1 MNIRVL
7 SRALVALLA
16 AGILAACGGAPTI
29 QTQPTPMSADMP
41 GMDHSQMGG
50 QAQETAAPQ
59 TSTDNAAT
67 RMPADMPG
75 MDHSQMGGQES
86 SRGHDMTPIDASAAP
101 APGPEARGGQ
111 PLEPTLVDG
120 VKEFAL
126 TTSIIR
132 WNILPDVQVAAYAYN
147 NQVPGPA
154 LRVTAGDR
162 IRVKVTNNLAE
173 STSVHWH
180 GLIVPNAQ
188 DGAAEVTQPPI
199 APGATYTYEF
209 TVPDSPGT
217 FFYHTH
223 SAGDR
228 QQALG
233 LYGAFIIEAPNAT
246 PAYDQEYTVQ
256 LGEWR
261 VNDGKTLPA
270 MELEGMLPN
279 YFTIN
284 GKAFPAT
291 ETIQAKVGD
300 RILVRFVGTGQFVHP
315 MHIHGG
321 PFTIVA
327 TDGYPV
333 PESAQLTKDTVLI
346 GPGERYDVVWEARE
360 PGTWLI
366 HCHIAHHI
374 TNDGAEVGG
383 GGGLTMAISVAP

>member
-1 MNIRVL
+1 MYTRQF
-7 SRALVALLA
+7 SRFCALLLIA
-16 AGILAACGGAPTI
+16 AFLAACGGAPAA
-29 QTQPTPMSADMP
+29 QPQPTMPASMP

-50 QAQETAAPQ
+50 QTPVAATPQ
-59 TSTDNAAT
+59 TDGAPAPTMT
-67 RMPADMPG
+67 ADMSG
-75 MDHSQMGGQES
+75 MGQDAMG
-86 SRGHDMTPIDASAAP
+86 GHDMAPVDASAAP

-111 PLEPTLVDG
+111 LLEPALVDG

-147 NQVPGPA
+147 EQVPGPTI
-154 LRVTAGDR
+154 RVTAGER
-162 IRVKVTNNLAE
+162 IRVKVTNDLPEA
-173 STSVHWH
+173 TSVHWH
-180 GLIVPNAQ
+180 GLILPNDQ

-199 APGATYTYEF
+199 AAGATYTYEF
-209 TVPDSPGT
+209 TVPESPGT

-233 LYGAFIIEAPNAT
+233 LYGAFIIDAPQAA
-246 PAYDQEYTVQ
+246 PGYDQEYTIQ

-261 VNDGKTLPA
+261 VTNGETMPA
-270 MELEGMLPN
+270 MEFEGMLPN
-279 YFTIN
+279 FFTIN

-291 ETIQAKVGD
+291 ETINAKVGE
-300 RILVRFVGTGQFVHP
+300 RILVRFIGSGQFIHP

-321 PFTIVA
+321 PFQIVG

-333 PESAQLTKDTVLI
+333 PEGAQLTKDTVLV

-360 PGTWLI
+360 PGKWLI

-374 TNDGAEVGG
+374 TNDGAEVNG
-383 GGGLTMAISVAP
+383 GGGLTMVINVAP

>member
-1 MNIRVL
+1 MHTRQL
-7 SRALVALLA
+7 TRLAAMLLA
-16 AGILAACGGAPTI
+16 ATLLAACGGAAASQP
-29 QTQPTPMSADMP
+29 QPT
-41 GMDHSQMGG
+41 
-50 QAQETAAPQ
+50 
-59 TSTDNAAT
+59 
-67 RMPADMPG
+67 MPADMPG
-75 MDHSQMGGQES
+75 MDHSQMGGQTPSATTAQPDS
-86 SRGHDMTPIDASAAP
+86 STAPTMTANMPGMDQSDMGGHGMAPVDASDAP

-111 PLEPTLVDG
+111 VLEATVVDG

-147 NQVPGPA
+147 EQVPGPTI
-154 LRVTAGDR
+154 RVTAGE
-162 IRVKVTNNLAE
+162 RVRVSVSNDLADP
-173 STSVHWH
+173 TSVHWH
-180 GLIVPNAQ
+180 GLILPNAQ

-199 APGATYTYEF
+199 APGDTFTYEF

-223 SAGDR
+223 SAADR

-233 LYGAFIIEAPNAT
+233 LYGAFIIDAPNAT
-246 PAYDQEYTVQ
+246 PAYDQEYTIQ

-261 VNDGKTLPA
+261 VNNGRTVPA

-291 ETIQAKVGD
+291 ETINAKVGD
-300 RILVRFVGTGQFVHP
+300 QILVRFIGTGQFIHP

-327 TDGYPV
+327 TDGYPA
-333 PESAQLTKDTVLI
+333 PTAAQLTKDTVLV

-360 PGTWLI
+360 QGKWLI

-383 GGGLTMAISVAP
+383 GGGLTMVINVTP

>member
-1 MNIRVL
+1 MHTRQL
-7 SRALVALLA
+7 TRLAAMLLA
-16 AGILAACGGAPTI
+16 ATLLAACGGAAASQP
-29 QTQPTPMSADMP
+29 QPT
-41 GMDHSQMGG
+41 
-50 QAQETAAPQ
+50 
-59 TSTDNAAT
+59 
-67 RMPADMPG
+67 MPADMPG
-75 MDHSQMGGQES
+75 MDHSQMGGQTPSATTAQPDS
-86 SRGHDMTPIDASAAP
+86 STAPTMTANMPGMDQSDTGGHGMAPVDASDAP

-111 PLEPTLVDG
+111 VLEATVVDG

-147 NQVPGPA
+147 EQVPGPTI
-154 LRVTAGDR
+154 RVTAGE
-162 IRVKVTNNLAE
+162 RVRVSVSNDLADP
-173 STSVHWH
+173 TSVHWH
-180 GLIVPNAQ
+180 GLILPNAQ

-199 APGATYTYEF
+199 APGDTFTYEF

-223 SAGDR
+223 SAADH

-233 LYGAFIIEAPNAT
+233 LYGAFIIDAPNAT
-246 PAYDQEYTVQ
+246 PAYDQEYIVQ

-261 VNDGKTLPA
+261 VNDGQTLPA

-291 ETIQAKVGD
+291 ETINAKVGD
-300 RILVRFVGTGQFVHP
+300 QILVRFIGTGQFIHP

-333 PESAQLTKDTVLI
+333 PTAAQLTKDTVLV

-360 PGTWLI
+360 QGKWLI

-383 GGGLTMAISVAP
+383 GGGLTMVINVTL

>member
-1 MNIRVL
+1 MHTRQL
-7 SRALVALLA
+7 TRLAAMLLA
-16 AGILAACGGAPTI
+16 ATLLAACGGAAASQP
-29 QTQPTPMSADMP
+29 QPT
-41 GMDHSQMGG
+41 
-50 QAQETAAPQ
+50 
-59 TSTDNAAT
+59 
-67 RMPADMPG
+67 MPADMPG
-75 MDHSQMGGQES
+75 MDHSQMGGQTPSATTAQPDS
-86 SRGHDMTPIDASAAP
+86 STAPTMTANMPGMDQSDMGGHGMAPVDASDAP

-111 PLEPTLVDG
+111 VLEATVVDG

-147 NQVPGPA
+147 EQVPGPTI
-154 LRVTAGDR
+154 RVTAGE
-162 IRVKVTNNLAE
+162 RVRVGVSNDLADP
-173 STSVHWH
+173 TSVHWH
-180 GLIVPNAQ
+180 GLILPNAQ

-199 APGATYTYEF
+199 APGDTFTYEF

-223 SAGDR
+223 SAADR

-233 LYGAFIIEAPNAT
+233 LYGAFIIDAPNAT
-246 PAYDQEYTVQ
+246 PAYDQEYTIQ

-261 VNDGKTLPA
+261 VNNGRTVPA

-291 ETIQAKVGD
+291 ETINAKVGD
-300 RILVRFVGTGQFVHP
+300 QILVRFIGTGQFIHP

-327 TDGYPV
+327 TDGYPA
-333 PESAQLTKDTVLI
+333 PTAAQLTKDTVLV

-360 PGTWLI
+360 QGKWLI

-383 GGGLTMAISVAP
+383 GGGLTMVINVTP